1 MASSSQAPTA
11 TEYIVHHLSHLSTA
25 KQKFIVDFSVFN
37 LDTIFFSVVCLLLT
51 LWMLR
56 AAAKRATSGVPT
68 KFQAAIELL
77 VEMVEE
83 QSKSI
88 VHGDRS
94 FIAPLALTVFI
105 WIVFMNA
112 IDLIPVDLFPAIAH
126 AVGINYLRPLPTADL
141 NGTLGMSLGVLVL
154 MIYYGIKIKGFG
166 GWVHE
171 LFTAPFGAHPALW
184 LANFGLNLIEYLAKM
199 VSLGMRLFGNMYA
212 GELLFF
218 LIALMGGFW
227 AWQLDGSIFMAV
239 GHVIAGTAWLLFH
252 ILIVL
257 LQAFIFMM
265 LTMVYIGQ
273 AHEGH

>member
-1 MASSSQAPTA
+1 MATSQAPTA
-11 TEYIVHHLSHLSTA
+11 TEYIVHHLTHLSTA
-25 KQKFIVDFSVFN
+25 KQGFIVDFTVFN
-37 LDTIFFSVVCLLLT
+37 IDTIFFSVVCLLLT

-56 AAAKRATSGVPT
+56 AAARRATSGVPT

-112 IDLIPVDLFPAIAH
+112 IDLIPVDLFPWIAH

-141 NGTLGMSLGVLVL
+141 NGTLGMSLGVLIL
-154 MIYYGIKIKGFG
+154 MIYYGIKIKGLG
-166 GWVHE
+166 GWIHE
-171 LFTAPFGAHPALW
+171 LFAAPFGDKWYLYP
-184 LANFGLNLIEYLAKM
+184 ANFGLNLIEYLAKM

-227 AWQLDGSIFMAV
+227 AWQLDGSIFMAI
-239 GHVIAGTAWLLFH
+239 GHVLAGTAWLLFH
-252 ILIVL
+252 ILIVI

>member
-25 KQKFIVDFSVFN
+25 KQGFIIDFSVFN
-37 LDTIFFSVVCLLLT
+37 VDTIFFSVLCLILT

-56 AAAKRATSGVPT
+56 AAARRATAGVPS

-112 IDLIPVDLFPAIAH
+112 IDLIPACCC
-126 AVGINYLRPLPTADL
+126 
-141 NGTLGMSLGVLVL
+141 
-154 MIYYGIKIKGFG
+154 
-166 GWVHE
+166 
-171 LFTAPFGAHPALW
+171 
-184 LANFGLNLIEYLAKM
+184 
-199 VSLGMRLFGNMYA
+199 
-212 GELLFF
+212 
-218 LIALMGGFW
+218 
-227 AWQLDGSIFMAV
+227 
-239 GHVIAGTAWLLFH
+239 
-252 ILIVL
+252 
-257 LQAFIFMM
+257 
-265 LTMVYIGQ
+265 
-273 AHEGH
+273 